1 MSNPIRR
8 YAAEMKRPILI
19 NKKRIKQEIARCR
32 ALLVQYR
39 RGEIARTL
47 RDIEQD
53 LLRMMKKS

>member
-1 MSNPIRR
+1 
-8 YAAEMKRPILI
+8 MKRPILI